1 MQSGLVCSLLAYT
14 VRYFRMTLT
23 MTIQEYENPD
33 MALISIGA
41 ASRLLGISMN
51 TLRMYESE
59 GLILPA
65 RTPKNQR
72 KYSRRDL
79 ARVECI
85 RHAIQHEGMT
95 MNAIKRM
102 IAMIPCWQIKNCSE
116 KDRKNCSAYSTSAG
130 PCWSFQHSNNVC
142 ASQSCRDCQVYRL
155 ASDCDS
161 IKSAIVNSTRTS

>member
-1 MQSGLVCSLLAYT
+1 
-14 VRYFRMTLT
+14 MTLL
-23 MTIQEYENPD
+23 IQEYENPN
-33 MALISIGA
+33 MPLISIGA
-41 ASRLLGISMN
+41 ASRLLGISIN

-72 KYSRRDL
+72 KYSRLDL

-102 IAMIPCWQIKNCSE
+102 IAMIPCWQIMNCSE
-116 KDRKNCSAYSTSAG
+116 QDRKDCLAYSTSAG
-130 PCWSFQHSNNVC
+130 PCWSFQHSNNIC

-161 IKSAIVNSTRTS
+161 IKSSIVNSTNMARAT